1 MPILYPSSPFPRHQP
16 PRKRSKSPDGR
27 DLAHSRPCANLR
39 RSFCRVS
46 ADSPVHGRQ
55 GAFITVLTVAKR
67 PTKALSARPACHSA
81 SEVPFSPGSGRRS
94 PLVNYRK
101 PTSNFFSAP
110 PSAAPWRPPRRA
122 AAPFTWPDRARSVSD
137 CERRDWG
144 CVAYIF
150 RVLPGATNLGQP
162 GSKAEPHTHVKRKKE
177 DP

>member
-1 MPILYPSSPFPRHQP
+1 MPNRYLLTPFPRQQP
-16 PRKRSKSPDGR
+16 PRKRSKSPDGP
-27 DLAHSRPCANLR
+27 DLAHWRPCANLR

-81 SEVPFSPGSGRRS
+81 SEVPLSPGSGRRS

-110 PSAAPWRPPRRA
+110 PSAAPWRPRRA
-122 AAPFTWPDRARSVSD
+122 AAPRSAARPIAGVARCSSPPWRCAWSAQNWTLLAAFSVAP
-137 CERRDWG
+137 G
-144 CVAYIF
+144 CLTLKP
-150 RVLPGATNLGQP
+150 R
-162 GSKAEPHTHVKRKKE
+162 
-177 DP
+177 